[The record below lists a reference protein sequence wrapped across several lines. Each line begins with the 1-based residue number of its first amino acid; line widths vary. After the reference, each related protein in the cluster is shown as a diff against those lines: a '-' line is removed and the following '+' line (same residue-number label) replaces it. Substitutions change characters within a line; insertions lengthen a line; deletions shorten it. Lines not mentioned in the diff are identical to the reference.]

1 MASMR
6 KLPAMDFIIPWLVA
20 LSVLLLSIAPA
31 NSAHADSY
39 GMRFENASTYLDNGM
54 YYLDAFAR
62 LEIGEEPEEALLNGV
77 ELHFLV
83 EMAVQRIRRWWIDTP
98 VIERRLR
105 YKLYFYD
112 LTRHYRV
119 ENLQTGESVNY
130 RSLTAALRYLGQI
143 NRFALIDADQIKKS
157 KRYNASI
164 TFSLDGTRLPGP
176 LAARAMVASEWN
188 LQSEVFQW
196 SLN

>member
-1 MASMR
+1 MCIR
-6 KLPAMDFIIPWLVA
+6 D
-20 LSVLLLSIAPA
+20 
-31 NSAHADSY
+31 
-39 GMRFENASTYLDNGM
+39 R

-143 NRFALIDADQIKKS
+143 NRFELIDADQIKKS